1 MTTDY
6 KEEEQKKENV
16 IDNLDQSVSL
26 ADLKALMAKKKEA
39 SMPPKIVQKKTRSL
53 KFGIVGSG
61 QAGGRIASEFFKL
74 GYPAVAF
81 NTAPQDLEPLEIPP
95 DNKFILEFGVG
106 GAAKDTSI
114 GAQAAEMHRDAI
126 TALVD
131 DKLQEADLFI
141 FAVSL
146 GGGSGAG
153 SVDTIVEVLTATQ
166 KPVVVVTVLPM
177 ASDDA
182 QTKENSLKTLAK
194 LGALAQNKVI
204 SNIIVVDNAKL
215 EAIFS
220 EVSHMNFFEV
230 GNKAIVEPVDVF
242 NTFSKMTSSEK
253 ALDSMEFAKL
263 FIDGEGF
270 CIYGG
275 MTVSDYQSDP
285 LAIARAVVENFD
297 QGLLASGFD
306 IASAKY
312 AGCMIIA
319 NSRVWSQIS
328 RGSTD
333 MVIELIRDQAT
344 GVETIF
350 RGSYIDDSLE
360 EDVVK
365 VYSMFSGLGFP
376 EGRVSQLRK
385 DVDADKV
392 RIQERAKARTTNL
405 TIDIGKDKVVSKAD
419 EIKQQLVKSN
429 SKFLKNFANLNKDR
443 R

>member
-1 MTTDY
+1 MTTEFKVENAQ
-6 KEEEQKKENV
+6 KEEV
-16 IDNLDQSVSL
+16 LDDLDQSLNL

-39 SMPPKIVQKKTRSL
+39 AMPPRIVQKKTRSL

-74 GYPAVAF
+74 GYPSIAF
-81 NTAPQDLEPLEIPP
+81 NTAPQDLEPLDIPA
-95 DNKFILEFGVG
+95 DNKYILEFGVG

-114 GAQAAEMHRDAI
+114 GFQAAEQHKDAI
-126 TALVD
+126 AALVD
-131 DKLQEADLFI
+131 DKLSEADILI

-153 SVDTIVEVLTATQ
+153 SVDTIVDVLTATQ

-177 ASDDA
+177 VSDDA
-182 QTKENSLKTLAK
+182 QTKDNSLKTLSK
-194 LGALAQNKVI
+194 LGAMAQNKVI

-215 EAIFS
+215 ESIFS
-220 EVSHMNFFEV
+220 DVSHMNFFEV
-230 GNKAIVEPVDVF
+230 GNKAIVEPIDVF
-242 NTFSKMTSSEK
+242 NTFSKMTSAEK

-275 MTVSDYQSDP
+275 MTVDNYQNDP

-297 QGLLASGFD
+297 NGLLASGFD
-306 IASAKY
+306 LASAKY

-319 NSRVWSQIS
+319 NSKVWSQIS
-328 RGSTD
+328 RGSAD
-333 MVIELIRDQAT
+333 MVIELLREQAT

-350 RGSYIDDSLE
+350 RGSYVDDSIQ

-365 VYSMFSGLGFP
+365 VYSMFSGLGIP
-376 EGRVSQLRK
+376 DSRVQQLRK
-385 DVDADKV
+385 DVEADKA
-392 RIQERAKARTTNL
+392 RIQERAKARSNNL

-419 EIKQQLVKSN
+419 EIKQQLAKGN
-429 SKFLKNFANLNKDR
+429 SKFLKTFASINKDR